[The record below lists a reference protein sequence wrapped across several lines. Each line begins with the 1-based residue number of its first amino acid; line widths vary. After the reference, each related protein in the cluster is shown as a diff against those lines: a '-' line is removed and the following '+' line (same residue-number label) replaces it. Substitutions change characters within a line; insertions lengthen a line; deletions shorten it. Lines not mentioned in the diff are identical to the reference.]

1 MGRITF
7 GNTIIASAGYNAR
20 YALLEIEFS
29 SGGKVVQYMNV
40 PEEIWYRF
48 RYEARPEIFFHRCK
62 KGCYKEKTVRQ
73 MRS

>member
-29 SGGKVVQYMNV
+29 CGGRIVQYMNV

-48 RYEARPEIFFHRCK
+48 RCETRPEVFFHRCI
-62 KGCYKEKTVRQ
+62 KGSYKEKIIKQ
-73 MRS
+73 MQS